1 MGLKQSFYVFLVSH
15 KFSKFIQSNWSLD
28 FVFLGKE
35 RGPNELMTLS
45 GLVLSVQ
52 EKVAVLL
59 CVLDELSVFRR
70 LLSLGALRIL
80 NVLEWVLFSETLVK
94 FILDDETTLILK
106 LIVVNFSQTVN
117 VVKTLHEIIKTINL
131 EGLELVAKE
140 SVEHL
145 GELLVN
151 VKIDQS
157 GKKNEGNVTDEGLI
171 GVV

>member
-1 MGLKQSFYVFLVSH
+1 M
-15 KFSKFIQSNWSLD
+15 
-28 FVFLGKE
+28 
-35 RGPNELMTLS
+35 
-45 GLVLSVQ
+45 
-52 EKVAVLL
+52 
-59 CVLDELSVFRR
+59 
-70 LLSLGALRIL
+70 
-80 NVLEWVLFSETLVK
+80 
-94 FILDDETTLILK
+94 ILK

-140 SVEHL
+140 SVEHF